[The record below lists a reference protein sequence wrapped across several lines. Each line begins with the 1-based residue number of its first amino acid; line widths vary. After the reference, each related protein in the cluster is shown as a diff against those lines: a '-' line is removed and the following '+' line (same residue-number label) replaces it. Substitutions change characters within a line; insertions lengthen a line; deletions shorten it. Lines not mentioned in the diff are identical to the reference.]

1 MVYGIQKGGR
11 GGVVYCALDIH
22 QHCNSVGNA
31 DGRGNKRMIGS
42 EAKQYLVKANVHLVS
57 RPDIDGVSH
66 AYGDP
71 WRVDLCF
78 FVSVNTRWVCEV

>member
-1 MVYGIQKGGR
+1 MY
-11 GGVVYCALDIH
+11 
-22 QHCNSVGNA
+22 
-31 DGRGNKRMIGS
+31 M
-42 EAKQYLVKANVHLVS
+42 HLVS
-57 RPDIDGVSH
+57 RPDIDSVSHAYRDPWKVFLCFREYEAGSGREWDVYAPGEPSGYRRFAH